1 MKNTLFI
8 LCEDVSVD
16 KQTNQWTIFKHIE
29 KINLVIPREE
39 EKKNVSVRGKFNIV
53 SFFREENGVKEAQV
67 KYQMVDD
74 QDSVLIDS
82 PSYDLELKDDSPVFK
97 QRVMLNKLNFKD
109 SGRYY
114 FKVLKKD
121 GEEYKEQNRI
131 GIDVS
136 IKREQK
142 PSQ

>member
-39 EKKNVSVRGKFNIV
+39 EKKNVSVKGKFNLV
-53 SFFREENGVKEAQV
+53 SFFREEKGVKEAQV
-67 KYQMVDD
+67 KYQMVNEE
-74 QDSVLIDS
+74 DSVLIDS

-121 GEEYKEQNRI
+121 GEEYKEQSRI

-142 PSQ
+142 AD